1 MEVFMNCKIG
11 FIGAGFMGM
20 PIIRGIINTGV
31 FKPEN
36 ICIFDLDIEKT
47 LSFAHVNGVVVSNS
61 SKELTETCDI
71 IMICVKPNVV
81 KIVLDEIKPAF
92 TADKILVSIAAGI
105 PLKTYKEAIGQDKK
119 VVRSMPNQPALIGA
133 GMTLISYDN
142 CLTKEDIIAVEEIF
156 SAVGE
161 VESIDEKL
169 MNAVISLTSS
179 SPAYVFMLI
188 EAMADAAVL
197 EGIPRDQA
205 YRLAANAVAGSAK
218 MVAETGTH
226 PGELKDTVCSPGGTT
241 IAALRVLEQ
250 KGFRS
255 AIIEAMDVCTKRA
268 FEMGKLYE

>member
-1 MEVFMNCKIG
+1 MNCKIG
-11 FIGAGFMGM
+11 FIGTGFMGM
-20 PIIRGIINTGV
+20 PIIRGIINEGV

-36 ICIFDLDIEKT
+36 ICIFDLDIEKAK
-47 LSFAHVNGVVVSNS
+47 SFAQVSGVVVSNNS
-61 SKELTETCDI
+61 SELTEMCDI
-71 IMICVKPNVV
+71 IMICVKPNIV
-81 KIVLDEIKPAF
+81 KTVLAEIKEAF
-92 TADKILVSIAAGI
+92 TAEKVLISIAAGV
-105 PLKTYKEAIGQDKK
+105 PLKTYKEAVGQDRKI
-119 VVRSMPNQPALIGA
+119 VRSMPNQPALVGE

-142 CLTKEDIIAVEEIF
+142 CLDKEDIVIVEEIF

-161 VESIDEKL
+161 VEKIDEKL
-169 MNAVISLTSS
+169 MNAVIPLTSS
-179 SPAYVFMLI
+179 SPAYVFMMI

-218 MVAETGTH
+218 MVAETGMH
-226 PGELKDTVCSPGGTT
+226 PGELKDAVCSPGGTT

-268 FEMGKLYE
+268 FEIGELYE

>member
-1 MEVFMNCKIG
+1 MNCKIG
-11 FIGAGFMGM
+11 FIGTGFMGM
-20 PIIRGIINTGV
+20 PIIRGIINAGV

-36 ICIFDLDIEKT
+36 ICIFDLDIEKAK
-47 LSFAHVNGVVVSNS
+47 SIAHVNGVVVSKS
-61 SKELTETCDI
+61 SNELTETCDI
-71 IMICVKPNVV
+71 VMICVKPNVV

-197 EGIPRDQA
+197 SGIPRGIA
-205 YRLAANAVAGSAK
+205 YKLAAQAVLGSAK
-218 MVAETGTH
+218 MVLDTGKH
-226 PGELKDTVCSPGGTT
+226 PGELKDQVCSPNGTT
-241 IAALRVLEQ
+241 IEAVASLE
-250 KGFRS
+250 KSGFRS
-255 AIIEAMDVCTKRA
+255 AVIEAMDVCTKRA